1 MVLYLIM
8 SNEKNTNKMEV
19 ANEILR
25 QLGGNKFKVMTG
37 SKNFRGDANS
47 VTMDLTRN
55 KLGAKWLT
63 VKLEGDDTYTMTFQ
77 SFRKFEVKLKAE
89 IKGVYCDMLQ
99 SIFTEQTGLYTSL

>member
-1 MVLYLIM
+1 M
-8 SNEKNTNKMEV
+8 SNEKLTNGNMEV
-19 ANEILR
+19 ANTIIA

-63 VKLEGDDTYTMTFQ
+63 VRLEGDDTYTMIFQ

-89 IKGVYCDMLQ
+89 IKGIYCDMLQ
-99 SIFTEQTGLYTSL
+99 SIFTEQTGLYTSLGTMGK